1 VHFQNPLA
9 RSDRAAGE
17 AVLPP
22 LGPLERKTL
31 EAVWRLREASV
42 KHVLTALG
50 SDNIAYTTVMTT
62 LDRLYKKGF
71 LDRTKVD
78 RAYVYSARMT
88 RDELQLGFAETVI
101 SGLIDVATGRTE
113 PVLACIVDAVSEKD
127 RDLLDDLER
136 LVREKKAE
144 LDRK

>member
-1 VHFQNPLA
+1 MRFQNPFG
-9 RSDRAAGE
+9 RNHRALTGP
-17 AVLPP
+17 VIPP

-31 EAVWRLREASV
+31 EEVWRLRNASV
-42 KHVLTALG
+42 KQVLAALG
-50 SDNIAYTTVMTT
+50 GSIAYTTVMTT

-71 LDRTKVD
+71 LDRAKVD
-78 RAYVYSARMT
+78 RAYVYSANMT
-88 RDELQLGFAETVI
+88 RDELQLGFTETVI
-101 SGLIDVATGRTE
+101 SGLIDVATGRAE

-136 LVREKKAE
+136 LVKEKKAE